1 MGEAPAAH
9 LAGRLSK
16 SPLRS
21 LADRYGI
28 RAIDDAPFTPLPLAD
43 QALEDDEA
51 ALKARMRQLS
61 YEVPA
66 SQWRPIPCQGE
77 PSDPPRR
84 FIDGSIFS
92 RTVAVFTVEGRRR
105 PAILACVGALALHL
119 EGRRL
124 ARPAGSLRLETVL
137 CLLSN
142 RMPAEDLRALAE
154 GLEALGIQLVTSE
167 TTELAA
173 DFDVLRRRSWD
184 LAKQRMEEAERA
196 VLFDEPQVPAV
207 VDGLLERRLVTVAS
221 QGMPVIG
228 VVKRQ
233 MRRYLPES
241 HINLLYDLRP
251 GERTPAF
258 LLETEH
264 AFIVSW
270 YLRLSAADTLAPGYG
285 VVRLTAPQQ
294 YLERRFPR
302 PAERWAE
309 ISAVS
314 HWVRNL
320 RHREGS
326 YPRAGI
332 SLEPIVRVE
341 DELHAL
347 LPAIGQEAAKLHRA
361 LGV

>member
-1 MGEAPAAH
+1 
-9 LAGRLSK
+9 
-16 SPLRS
+16 
-21 LADRYGI
+21 
-28 RAIDDAPFTPLPLAD
+28 
-43 QALEDDEA
+43 
-51 ALKARMRQLS
+51 MRQLS

-77 PSDPPRR
+77 PAYPPSR

-92 RTVAVFTVEGRRR
+92 RTVAVFTVDGRRR
-105 PAILACVGALALHL
+105 PVILASVGALALHL
-119 EGRRL
+119 NGRRL
-124 ARPAGSLRLETVL
+124 ERRPGSLRLETVL
-137 CLLSN
+137 CLISN
-142 RMPAEDLRALAE
+142 GIPAEDVQTLAE
-154 GLEALGIQLVTSE
+154 GLARMGLRLVTSE
-167 TTELAA
+167 TTELTA
-173 DFDVLRRRSWD
+173 DFEVLRRRTWD
-184 LAKQRMEEAERA
+184 LAKQRMEDAERG
-196 VLFDEPQVPAV
+196 VLLDDHESPSV

-221 QGMPVIG
+221 QEMPVFG

-233 MRRYLPES
+233 LRRYLPQS
-241 HINLLYDLRP
+241 HLNLLYDLRP

-258 LLETEH
+258 TLETEH
-264 AFIVSW
+264 AFLVSW
-270 YLRLSAADTLAPGYG
+270 YLRLSAGQTASPSYG
-285 VVRLTAPQQ
+285 IVRLTAPQE

-314 HWVRNL
+314 HWLYSL

-347 LPAIGQEAAKLHRA
+347 LQDVGQQAARLHRA
-361 LGV
+361 LGI